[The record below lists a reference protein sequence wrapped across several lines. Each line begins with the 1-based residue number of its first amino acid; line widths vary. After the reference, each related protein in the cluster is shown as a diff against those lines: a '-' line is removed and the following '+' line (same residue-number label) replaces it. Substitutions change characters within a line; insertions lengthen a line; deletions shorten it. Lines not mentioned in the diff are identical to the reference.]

1 MQRVI
6 AFSGRIR
13 HLPSL
18 ANVNSLSG
26 LQQWRCVLKQ
36 HILATLIGRQRF
48 STSPMLY
55 KKKDKAKNNSSTNPD
70 ARSPTVGV
78 VSADP
83 YDLSQLQDG
92 IAATVSRLKDEL
104 SKLRVGGRLNTEA
117 LESLRVQPSK
127 ASKET
132 VKLGELAQVVPKGG
146 RMVTILAS
154 EEDHIKPIVS
164 AIVSSNLS
172 LTPQPD
178 PHNALQLNIPIPPP
192 TKESRDHTVGV
203 AKAAMEKATAAVRDS
218 RGSVHKRLQ
227 DMQKRKVARPD
238 DVRKAQEQM
247 EKLTEKGQREVREL
261 FEAAKKAM
269 ERA

>member
-1 MQRVI
+1 
-6 AFSGRIR
+6 
-13 HLPSL
+13 
-18 ANVNSLSG
+18 
-26 LQQWRCVLKQ
+26 
-36 HILATLIGRQRF
+36 
-48 STSPMLY
+48 MLY

-154 EEDHIKPIVS
+154 EED
-164 AIVSSNLS
+164 
-172 LTPQPD
+172 
-178 PHNALQLNIPIPPP
+178 
-192 TKESRDHTVGV
+192 
-203 AKAAMEKATAAVRDS
+203 VRHFFLYFQTTTS
-218 RGSVHKRLQ
+218 
-227 DMQKRKVARPD
+227 
-238 DVRKAQEQM
+238 
-247 EKLTEKGQREVREL
+247 TCC
-261 FEAAKKAM
+261 FT
-269 ERA
+269 